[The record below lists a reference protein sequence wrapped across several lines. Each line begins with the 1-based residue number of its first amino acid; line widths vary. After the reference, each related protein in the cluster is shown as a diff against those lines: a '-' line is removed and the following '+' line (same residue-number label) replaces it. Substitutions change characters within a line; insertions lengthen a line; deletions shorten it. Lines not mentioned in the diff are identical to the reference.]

1 MAPSFTYNRIMEY
14 LSKYKLIQLLSILN
28 IKKALMLCIKAFP
41 SSHSGEKVK
50 LKYNCC
56 RPIKT

>member
-1 MAPSFTYNRIMEY
+1 MAPSFSYNRIMEY

-50 LKYNCC
+50 LILEYNC
-56 RPIKT
+56 R